1 MAQQAFTARK
11 KCTDKYMN
19 FINVLMPNYES
30 NCMKIYMD
38 DKNMQS
44 LPFVG
49 DGM

>member
-1 MAQQAFTARK
+1 
-11 KCTDKYMN
+11 MN

-38 DKNMQS
+38 DKNVQS